1 MGELRSVGSA
11 TREFRHLRRFGPPLA
26 RCRGFGA
33 KLDQQDSRSR
43 GHTRVVCRSGN
54 RHLHF
59 DGTLRET
66 WPCEGDFGDGES
78 QCISL
83 QVAVRMDDT
92 LSQASYC
99 AAEAKVESW
108 ET

>member
-1 MGELRSVGSA
+1 MEPRNHRPFHGANDGLLLGVNAPGIQEGIENQNRAPLEMLRIPIAV
-11 TREFRHLRRFGPPLA
+11 FRMHA

-43 GHTRVVCRSGN
+43 GYTRVVCRSGN

-66 WPCEGDFGDGES
+66 
-78 QCISL
+78 
-83 QVAVRMDDT
+83 
-92 LSQASYC
+92 
-99 AAEAKVESW
+99 
-108 ET
+108 